1 MRINTVARPYILTFY
16 ATGAS
21 YPLASEEVQRLLDS
35 YPVVS
40 ATKNRVIL
48 RGDDG
53 RRASVQAATLGGG
66 PAFLVEKL

>member
-1 MRINTVARPYILTFY
+1 MKITTVCRPYILTFR

-21 YPLASEEVQRLLDS
+21 YPLGSEEVQRLLDS
-35 YPVVS
+35 YPVVT

-53 RRASVQAATLGGG
+53 REAAVRPATLGGG
-66 PAFLVEKL
+66 PAFLVEK

>member
-1 MRINTVARPYILTFY
+1 MKISAVARPYILTFR

-21 YPLASEEVQRLLDS
+21 YPLGSEEVQRLLDS
-35 YPVVS
+35 YAVVT

-53 RRASVQAATLGGG
+53 REAAIRPATFGGG
-66 PAFLVEKL
+66 PAFLVER